1 MKDPSSQPQTYKSG
15 VENLADAFEDSYEFG
30 NHLEKQ
36 ETVKTSKTGQIMNFK
51 SLFTPFA
58 GGSIKLIATS
68 QLVFL
73 LVVWAL
79 APNSLFPSLGEVLS
93 SWNKLALHEGLLVEL
108 IASASTIIQA
118 LLWSSLIAAIFAYIA
133 AINIIKPVTMLM
145 ASFRFLGFA
154 GITFL
159 FTMLTSDGAQL
170 KVWLLTFGMTVFQ
183 VTGMLAITNSI
194 SQAEVDYAKTLR
206 MSNFGMVYELLI
218 RGRAHEFLDIIR
230 QNAAIGWVMLS
241 MVEGL
246 VRSDGGIGSL
256 LLTQSKYLNLSAIA
270 AIQMTILMYGIFQD
284 QVLYFLNRVLCPYTK
299 FSKVK

>member
-1 MKDPSSQPQTYKSG
+1 MNLVNIYKTLILDFKM
-15 VENLADAFEDSYEFG
+15 NL
-30 NHLEKQ
+30 
-36 ETVKTSKTGQIMNFK
+36 K
-51 SLFTPFA
+51 SLFSPFA
-58 GGSIKLIATS
+58 GGPIKWIALT

-73 LVVWAL
+73 IGVWAI
-79 APNSLFPSLGEVLS
+79 APQSLFPSLGEVLS
-93 SWNKLALHEGLLVEL
+93 SWNKLALNEGLLTEL
-108 IASASTIIQA
+108 SASSWTILQA
-118 LLWSSLIAAIFAYIA
+118 LFWSSLIAASFAYIA

-159 FTMLTSDGAQL
+159 FTMLTSDGASL

-183 VTGMLAITNSI
+183 VTNMLAVTNSI
-194 SQAEVDYAKTLR
+194 SQSEVDYAKTLR
-206 MSNFGMVYELLI
+206 LSNFGMVYELLI

-270 AIQMTILMYGIFQD
+270 AIQMTILLYGIFQD
-284 QVLYFLNRVLCPYTK
+284 QVLLFINRTLCPYTK
-299 FSKVK
+299 FTSVK